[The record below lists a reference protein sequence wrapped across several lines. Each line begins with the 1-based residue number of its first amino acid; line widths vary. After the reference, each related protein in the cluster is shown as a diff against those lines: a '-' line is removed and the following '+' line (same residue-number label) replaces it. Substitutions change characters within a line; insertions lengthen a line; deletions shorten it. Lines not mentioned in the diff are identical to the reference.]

1 MFDRDSSGK
10 IDSKELIQLL
20 TGEDFKD
27 EITKEQIAEC
37 IAEADINGDGEIDY
51 EEFIFMMRKVV
62 NSK

>member
-27 EITKEQIAEC
+27 EITKEQITEC